1 MAEKREIK
9 ADYLAGAEELNGF
22 SAWPWPVRDFEPVI
36 RARLEKAVPRELL
49 VSELRAQNQHLPD
62 SAAVLANI
70 NLLAEEN
77 TLTVT
82 TGHQV
87 CLLGGPMFTIYK
99 IASTVALAQELSGRY
114 PAYQFVPVLWM
125 ATEDHD
131 WEEVNHFYPAFGEK
145 VTYPGTFVGPVGRHV
160 LEESIAGILPAG
172 LPEAIRE
179 AYTPGNTIAE
189 AFRSLMHH
197 LFGHSGLVILDA
209 DRPSLKR
216 VFSPALR
223 RELLREGMGGPA
235 RETTQ
240 KLEELGYKAQ
250 IFPREINLFYL
261 GEGGRSLI
269 DFRDG
274 RFVLKDSPKSWDE
287 AGFLAE
293 LEAHPE
299 HFSPNVA
306 LRPAY
311 QESLLPN
318 AAFVGG
324 WAEVSYWLQLKAGFD
339 ALEVP
344 FPVLVPRLHATLL
357 TNSQAEEAHALGLMP
372 QELAQPLHVLNDLY
386 LAQSWDD
393 SPLSEAIAGV
403 IAAFDQLAAEVA
415 SIDPT
420 LATGIRADQARA
432 ANSIE
437 SLPKKVKKALRNR
450 NPQPY
455 LRISALKNAVE
466 PENTQQQRV
475 LNFSAFLPMAP
486 QALTR
491 IVLEHCQPLSTE
503 SQWIKLP

>member
-1 MAEKREIK
+1 MAEKRDIK
-9 ADYLAGAEELNGF
+9 SDYLSGAEELKPF
-22 SAWPWPVRDFEPVI
+22 SAWPWPVQDFDPVI
-36 RARLEKAVPRELL
+36 QARLSSPVPRPLL
-49 VSELRAQNQHLPD
+49 VTELRAQNEHLPGAD
-62 SAAVLANI
+62 DVLANI
-70 NLLAEEN
+70 DLLSDAN

-87 CLLGGPMFTIYK
+87 CLLGGPMFTLYK
-99 IASTVALAQELSGRY
+99 IATTVAVARQLSERH
-114 PAYQFVPVLWM
+114 PAHKFVPVLWM

-131 WEEVNHFYPAFGEK
+131 WEEVNHFYPSFSEK
-145 VTYPGTFVGPVGRHV
+145 VTYSGSFTGPVGRHV
-160 LEESIAGILPAG
+160 LDSTIASILPDG
-172 LPEAIRE
+172 LPEAIRL
-179 AYTPGNTIAE
+179 AYSPGNTMAE

-197 LFGHSGLVILDA
+197 LFGQYGLVILDA

-216 VFSPALR
+216 AFSPVLR

-240 KLEELGYKAQ
+240 RLEELGYKAQ

-261 GEGGRSLI
+261 GDGGRSLI
-269 DFRDG
+269 DFREG
-274 RFVLKDSPKSWDE
+274 NYQLKDSPKSWDE
-287 AGFLAE
+287 AGILAE

-306 LRPAY
+306 LRPVY

-339 ALEVP
+339 ALHVP

-357 TNSQAEEAHALGLMP
+357 TQAQADESRALGLVHS
-372 QELAQPLHVLNDLY
+372 ELAQPLHVLNDLH
-386 LAQSWDD
+386 LQQNWDEG
-393 SPLSEAIAGV
+393 PLSEAIAGV
-403 IAAFDQLAAEVA
+403 IAAFDLLAAEVA
-415 SIDPT
+415 GIDPT

-432 ANSIE
+432 VNSIE

-455 LRISALKNAVE
+455 QRIAALKNAVE

-475 LNFSAFLPMAP
+475 LNISAFLPLDP
-486 QALTR
+486 RELTR
-491 IVLEHCQPLSTE
+491 IVLEHCQPLSTQ
-503 SQWIKLP
+503 SQWIILP